1 MAFEPSEGLYAGLSF
16 VSTADLNSAKSD
28 ESKFKELYF
37 VALENLKSNKV
48 LDAAGN
54 ATKNGMIKI
63 IDLDTSSK
71 KPQDI
76 YGDLA
81 ASISAVLGTRSKLR
95 KDKVPSKVYL
105 TGNKWHPDVEP
116 FKVNAFGMADYNSS
130 DVILK
135 LNGNDFVGISL
146 KKKPK
151 VNAASPTLINNAFSA
166 YIDGPKF
173 KATRDKLN
181 DHRIKFFAGVIK
193 EACGPGGPL
202 ERFAVADGSKSIS
215 SLNPNNIADAK
226 TLWNI
231 KVIRNKG
238 GGKTQK
244 IPLINLKSE
253 SELADKNGLIK
264 KTGSEP
270 SQVSFRDFVNKKLQ
284 STGGKLNP
292 LYQGFLNIMNQ
303 DDVKDNLGD
312 ILLTRV
318 LKLGLMET
326 FTLDFWD
333 KYEFGF
339 YLTEGVGTVDKN
351 LSPNVGSAN
360 VLDVHSIMIAMA
372 NLSKEETKMVLDK
385 QKTLSKNAAKVFF
398 TLSKGKTPI
407 LEIELR
413 YKGDFAAFPQFFAGI
428 TPEFKKMI
436 KEGDTGI

>member
-16 VSTADLNSAKSD
+16 VSTADLNSAKND
-28 ESKFKELYF
+28 VSKFKELYF

-95 KDKVPSKVYL
+95 KDKIPSKVYL

-116 FKVNAFGMADYNSS
+116 FKVKAFGMSDYNSS

-151 VNAASPTLINNAFSA
+151 VNSASPTLINNAFSA
-166 YIDGPKF
+166 YIEGPNF
-173 KATRDKLN
+173 ASTRSKLN

-202 ERFAVADGSKSIS
+202 ERFADAGNKNISKM
-215 SLNPNNIADAK
+215 NPNNIADAK
-226 TLWNI
+226 ALWDMR
-231 KVIRNKG
+231 VIRNKG
-238 GGKTQK
+238 GGKTEK

-253 SELADKNGLIK
+253 ADLQDPNGLIK
-264 KTGSEP
+264 QSGAEP
-270 SQVSFRDFVNKKLQ
+270 SQISFRDFVNKKLQ
-284 STGGKLNP
+284 STGKLNP
-292 LYQGFLNIMNQ
+292 LYQGFLDIMNQ
-303 DDVKDNLGD
+303 DDVKENLAD
-312 ILLTRV
+312 VLLTRV
-318 LKLGLMET
+318 LKTGLMD
-326 FTLDFWD
+326 TLDTWD

-398 TLSKGKTPI
+398 TLSKGNTSI

-428 TPEFKKMI
+428 TPEFKALI
-436 KEGDTGI
+436 KQGDTGI

>member
-16 VSTADLNSAKSD
+16 VPTADLNAAKND
-28 ESKFKELYF
+28 TDKFKQLYF
-37 VALENLKSNKV
+37 VALENLKSDKV

-71 KPQDI
+71 SPQDI

-81 ASISAVLGTRSKLR
+81 ASISAVLGTRQKLK
-95 KDKVPSKVYL
+95 KDKIPSKVYL

-116 FKVNAFGMADYNSS
+116 FKVKAFGMSDYNSS

-151 VNAASPTLINNAFSA
+151 ANSASPTLINNAFSA
-166 YIDGPKF
+166 YIEGPQF
-173 KATRDKLN
+173 KTTRDKLN

-202 ERFAVADGSKSIS
+202 ERFALSGNKNIS
-215 SLNPNNIADAK
+215 SLNPNNKTDAK
-226 TLWNI
+226 SLWDMR
-231 KVIRNKG
+231 VIRKKD
-238 GGKTQK
+238 GKP

-253 SELADKNGLIK
+253 SDLKDPNGLIK
-264 KTGSEP
+264 QSGNDP
-270 SQVSFRDFVNKKLQ
+270 SQESFRDFVNKKLQ
-284 STGGKLNP
+284 STGNKLNP
-292 LYQGFLNIMNQ
+292 LYQGFLDIMNQ
-303 DDVKDNLGD
+303 DEVKDNLAD
-312 ILLTRV
+312 VLLTRV
-318 LKLGLMET
+318 LKLNL
-326 FTLDFWD
+326 LDVLDTWD

-351 LSPNVGSAN
+351 LSPNIGNAN
-360 VLDVHSIMIAMA
+360 VLNVHSIMIAMA
-372 NLSKEETKMVLDK
+372 KLSREETKMVLDK

-398 TLSKGKTPI
+398 TLSKGDTPI
-407 LEIELR
+407 LDIELR

-428 TPEFKKMI
+428 TPEFKDLIKM
-436 KEGDTGI
+436 GDTGI

>member
-1 MAFEPSEGLYAGLSF
+1 
-16 VSTADLNSAKSD
+16 LNAAKND
-28 ESKFKELYF
+28 TDKFKQLYF
-37 VALENLKSNKV
+37 VALENLKSDKV

-71 KPQDI
+71 SPQDI

-81 ASISAVLGTRSKLR
+81 ASISAVLGTRQKLR
-95 KDKVPSKVYL
+95 KDKIPSKVYL

-116 FKVNAFGMADYNSS
+116 FKVKAFGMSDYNSS

-166 YIDGPKF
+166 YIEGPQF
-173 KATRDKLN
+173 KSTRDKLN

-202 ERFAVADGSKSIS
+202 ERFALSGNKNIS
-215 SLNPNNIADAK
+215 SMNPNNKADAK
-226 TLWNI
+226 ALWDMR
-231 KVIRNKG
+231 VIRKKD
-238 GGKTQK
+238 GKP

-253 SELADKNGLIK
+253 SDLKDPNGLIK
-264 KTGSEP
+264 KSGNDP
-270 SQVSFRDFVNKKLQ
+270 SQESFRDFVNKKLQ
-284 STGGKLNP
+284 STGNKLNP
-292 LYQGFLNIMNQ
+292 LYQGFLDIMNQ
-303 DDVKDNLGD
+303 DDVKDNLAD
-312 ILLTRV
+312 VLLTRV
-318 LKLGLMET
+318 LKLNL
-326 FTLDFWD
+326 LDVLDTWD

-351 LSPNVGSAN
+351 LSPNIGNAN
-360 VLDVHSIMIAMA
+360 VLNVHSIMIAMA
-372 NLSKEETKMVLDK
+372 KLSREETKMVLDK

-398 TLSKGKTPI
+398 TLSKGDTPI
-407 LEIELR
+407 LDIELR

-428 TPEFKKMI
+428 TPEFKDLI
-436 KEGDTGI
+436 KTGDTGI

>member
-16 VSTADLNSAKSD
+16 VSTADLQASRNDAD
-28 ESKFKELYF
+28 KFKELYF
-37 VALENLKSNKV
+37 VALENLKSDKV
-48 LDAAGN
+48 LDAAGD
-54 ATKNGMIKI
+54 ATKNGMIRI

-105 TGNKWHPDVEP
+105 TGNQWHPDVEP
-116 FKVNAFGMADYNSS
+116 FKVKAFGMTDYNSS

-151 VNAASPTLINNAFSA
+151 VNSASPTLINNAFSA
-166 YIDGPKF
+166 YIEGPKF
-173 KATRDKLN
+173 ASTRAKLN

-202 ERFAVADGSKSIS
+202 ERFAVAGNKEISK
-215 SLNPNNIADAK
+215 LNPKNIQDAK
-226 TLWNI
+226 QLWDI
-231 KVIRNKG
+231 KVIRSKG

-253 SELADKNGLIK
+253 SELADRNGLIK
-264 KTGSEP
+264 STGSDP

-284 STGGKLNP
+284 STGKLNP
-292 LYQGFLNIMNQ
+292 LYQGFLDIMNQ
-303 DDVKDNLGD
+303 DDVKETLADV
-312 ILLTRV
+312 LLTRV
-318 LKLGLMET
+318 LKTGLLD
-326 FTLDFWD
+326 TLNTWD

-436 KEGDTGI
+436 KDGDTGI

>member
-16 VSTADLNSAKSD
+16 VSTADLTAAKSD
-28 ESKFKELYF
+28 TDKFKELYF

-54 ATKNGMIKI
+54 ATKNGMIRI

-81 ASISAVLGTRSKLR
+81 ASISAVLGTRQKLR
-95 KDKVPSKVYL
+95 KDKIPSKVYL

-116 FKVNAFGMADYNSS
+116 FKVKAFGMSDYNSS

-151 VNAASPTLINNAFSA
+151 ANAASPTLINNAFSA
-166 YIDGPKF
+166 YIEGPQF
-173 KATRDKLN
+173 KSTRDKLN

-202 ERFAVADGSKSIS
+202 ERFALAGNKNIS
-215 SLNPNNIADAK
+215 SMNPNNKADAK
-226 TLWNI
+226 ALWDMR
-231 KVIRNKG
+231 VIRKKD
-238 GGKTQK
+238 GKPT
-244 IPLINLKSE
+244 PLINLKSE
-253 SELADKNGLIK
+253 SDLQDPNGLIK
-264 KTGSEP
+264 QSGNDP
-270 SQVSFRDFVNKKLQ
+270 SQESFRDFVNKKLQ

-292 LYQGFLNIMNQ
+292 LYQGFLDIMNQ
-303 DDVKDNLGD
+303 DDVKDNLANV
-312 ILLTRV
+312 LLTRV
-318 LKLGLMET
+318 LKLNLLDVLET
-326 FTLDFWD
+326 WD

-351 LSPNVGSAN
+351 LSPNVGNAN

-398 TLSKGKTPI
+398 TLSKGDTPI
-407 LEIELR
+407 LDIELR

-428 TPEFKKMI
+428 TPEFKEMI
-436 KEGDTGI
+436 KQGDTGI

>member
-16 VSTADLNSAKSD
+16 VSTADLTEAKSSD
-28 ESKFKELYF
+28 DKFKELYF
-37 VALENLKSNKV
+37 VALENLKGDKV

-63 IDLDTSSK
+63 IDLDTSTK

-81 ASISAVLGTRSKLR
+81 ASISAVLGTRQKLR
-95 KDKVPSKVYL
+95 KDKIPSKVYL

-116 FKVNAFGMADYNSS
+116 FKVKAFGMSDYNSS

-151 VNAASPTLINNAFSA
+151 AKSASPTLINNAFSA
-166 YIDGPKF
+166 YIEGPKF

-202 ERFAVADGSKSIS
+202 ERFALAGNKKIS
-215 SLNPNNIADAK
+215 SMNPSNKADAK
-226 TLWNI
+226 ALWDMR
-231 KVIRNKG
+231 VIRKKD
-238 GGKTQK
+238 GKPT
-244 IPLINLKSE
+244 PLINLKSE
-253 SELADKNGLIK
+253 SDLQDPNGLIK
-264 KTGSEP
+264 QSGNDP
-270 SQVSFRDFVNKKLQ
+270 SQESFRDFVNKKLQ

-292 LYQGFLNIMNQ
+292 LYQGFLDIMNQ
-303 DDVKDNLGD
+303 DDVKDNLAD
-312 ILLTRV
+312 VLLTRV
-318 LKLGLMET
+318 LKLNL
-326 FTLDFWD
+326 LDVLDTWD

-398 TLSKGKTPI
+398 TLSKGDTPV
-407 LEIELR
+407 LDIELR
-413 YKGDFAAFPQFFAGI
+413 YKGDFSAFPQFFAGI
-428 TPEFKKMI
+428 TPEFKEMI
-436 KEGDTGI
+436 KEGDIGI

>member
-16 VSTADLNSAKSD
+16 VSTADLESARNSD
-28 ESKFKELYF
+28 DKFKELYF
-37 VALENLKSNKV
+37 VALENLKGSKV
-48 LDAAGN
+48 LDAAGD

-71 KPQDI
+71 KATDI

-81 ASISAVLGTRSKLR
+81 AAISAVLGTRQKL
-95 KDKVPSKVYL
+95 KGDKVPSKVYL

-116 FKVNAFGMADYNSS
+116 FKVKAFGMADYNSS

-151 VNAASPTLINNAFSA
+151 ASAASPTLINNAFSA
-166 YIDGPKF
+166 YIDGPQF
-173 KATRDKLN
+173 KSTRDKLN

-202 ERFAVADGSKSIS
+202 ERFALSGGKKIS
-215 SLNPNNIADAK
+215 SLNPNNKADAK
-226 TLWNI
+226 ALWDMRVVR
-231 KVIRNKG
+231 KKD
-238 GGKTQK
+238 GKA

-253 SELADKNGLIK
+253 SDLQDPNGLIK
-264 KTGSEP
+264 KSGNEP
-270 SQVSFRDFVNKKLQ
+270 SQESFREFVNKKLQ
-284 STGGKLNP
+284 SSGKLNP
-292 LYQGFLNIMNQ
+292 LYQGFLDIMNQ
-303 DDVKDNLGD
+303 DDVKENLAKV
-312 ILLTRV
+312 LLTRV
-318 LKLGLMET
+318 LKLNL
-326 FTLDFWD
+326 LDVLDTWD

-351 LSPNVGSAN
+351 LSPNIGSAN
-360 VLDVHSIMIAMA
+360 VLDVNSIMIAMA
-372 NLSKEETKMVLDK
+372 KLSKEDTTMVLDK

-428 TPEFKKMI
+428 TPEFKEMI
-436 KEGDTGI
+436 KNGDTGI

>member
-16 VSTADLNSAKSD
+16 VPTSDLNAAKND
-28 ESKFKELYF
+28 QGKFKELYF
-37 VALENLKSNKV
+37 VALENLKSDKV

-81 ASISAVLGTRSKLR
+81 ASISAVLGTRSRLR

-116 FKVNAFGMADYNSS
+116 FKVKAFGMSDYNSS

-151 VNAASPTLINNAFSA
+151 VNSASPTLINNAFSA
-166 YIDGPKF
+166 YIEGPKF
-173 KATRDKLN
+173 ASTRNKLN

-202 ERFAVADGSKSIS
+202 ERFAVAGNKKIS
-215 SLNPNNIADAK
+215 GMNPNNITDAK
-226 TLWNI
+226 ALWDM
-231 KVIRNKG
+231 KVIRTKND
-238 GGKTQK
+238 GKTQK

-253 SELADKNGLIK
+253 SELADRNGLIK
-264 KTGSEP
+264 NMGSDP

-284 STGGKLNP
+284 STGKLNP
-292 LYQGFLNIMNQ
+292 LYQGFLDIMNQ
-303 DDVKDNLGD
+303 DDVKENLAD
-312 ILLTRV
+312 VLLTRV
-318 LKLGLMET
+318 LKTGLMD
-326 FTLDFWD
+326 TLDTWD

>member
-16 VSTADLNSAKSD
+16 VSTADLNAAKND
-28 ESKFKELYF
+28 VGKFKQLYF
-37 VALENLKSNKV
+37 IALENLKSNKV

-71 KPQDI
+71 KPEDI

-81 ASISAVLGTRSKLR
+81 ASISAVLGTRSKLK

-116 FKVNAFGMADYNSS
+116 FKVKAFGMADYNSS

-151 VNAASPTLINNAFSA
+151 ANSASPTLINNAFSA
-166 YIDGPKF
+166 YIEGPQF
-173 KATRDKLN
+173 KSTRDKLN

-193 EACGPGGPL
+193 EACGSGGPL
-202 ERFAVADGSKSIS
+202 ERFALSGNKNIS
-215 SLNPNNIADAK
+215 SLNPDNKANAK
-226 TLWNI
+226 ALWDMR
-231 KVIRNKG
+231 VIRKKD
-238 GGKTQK
+238 GKP

-253 SELADKNGLIK
+253 SDLKDPNGLIK
-264 KTGSEP
+264 QSGNDP
-270 SQVSFRDFVNKKLQ
+270 SQESFRDFVNKKLQ
-284 STGGKLNP
+284 STGNTLNP
-292 LYQGFLNIMNQ
+292 LYQGFLDIMNQ
-303 DDVKDNLGD
+303 KDVKDNLAD
-312 ILLTRV
+312 VLLTRV
-318 LKLGLMET
+318 LKLNL
-326 FTLDFWD
+326 LDVLDTWD

-351 LSPNVGSAN
+351 LSPNIGSAN
-360 VLDVHSIMIAMA
+360 ILNVHSIMIAMA
-372 NLSKEETKMVLDK
+372 KLSKQETKMVLDK

-398 TLSKGKTPI
+398 TLSKGDTPV
-407 LEIELR
+407 LDIELR

-428 TPEFKKMI
+428 TPEFKNLI
-436 KEGDTGI
+436 KIGDTGI

>member
-16 VSTADLNSAKSD
+16 VSTADLNAAKTD
-28 ESKFKELYF
+28 NDKFKQLYF
-37 VALENLKSNKV
+37 IALENLKSDKV

-71 KPQDI
+71 SPQDI

-81 ASISAVLGTRSKLR
+81 ASISAVLGTRSKLK

-116 FKVNAFGMADYNSS
+116 FKVKAFGMSDYNSS

-151 VNAASPTLINNAFSA
+151 ANSASPTLINNAFSA
-166 YIDGPKF
+166 YIEGPQF
-173 KATRDKLN
+173 KSTRDKLN
-181 DHRIKFFAGVIK
+181 DHRIKFFAKVIK

-202 ERFAVADGSKSIS
+202 ERFALSGNKNIS
-215 SLNPNNIADAK
+215 SLNPNNKTDAK
-226 TLWNI
+226 SLWDMR
-231 KVIRNKG
+231 VIRKKD
-238 GGKTQK
+238 GKP

-253 SELADKNGLIK
+253 SDLKDPNGLIK
-264 KTGSEP
+264 QSGNDP
-270 SQVSFRDFVNKKLQ
+270 SQESFRDFVNKKLQ
-284 STGGKLNP
+284 STGNTLNP
-292 LYQGFLNIMNQ
+292 LYQGFLDIMNQ
-303 DDVKDNLGD
+303 KDVKDNLAD
-312 ILLTRV
+312 VLLTRV
-318 LKLGLMET
+318 LKLNLLDVLET
-326 FTLDFWD
+326 WD

-351 LSPNVGSAN
+351 LSPNIGSAN
-360 VLDVHSIMIAMA
+360 VLNVHSIMIAMA
-372 NLSKEETKMVLDK
+372 KLSRQETKMVLDK

-398 TLSKGKTPI
+398 TLSKGDTPI

-436 KEGDTGI
+436 KDGDIGI

>member
-16 VSTADLNSAKSD
+16 VSTADLQASRND
-28 ESKFKELYF
+28 VDKFKELYF
-37 VALENLKSNKV
+37 VALENLKSDKV
-48 LDAAGN
+48 LDAAGD
-54 ATKNGMIKI
+54 ATKNGMIRI

-105 TGNKWHPDVEP
+105 TGNQWHPDVEP
-116 FKVNAFGMADYNSS
+116 FKVKAFGMTDYNSS

-151 VNAASPTLINNAFSA
+151 VNSASPTLINNAFSA
-166 YIDGPKF
+166 YIEGPKF
-173 KATRDKLN
+173 ASTRAKLN

-202 ERFAVADGSKSIS
+202 ERFAVAGNKEISK
-215 SLNPNNIADAK
+215 LNPKNIQDAK
-226 TLWNI
+226 QLWDI
-231 KVIRNKG
+231 KVIRSKG

-253 SELADKNGLIK
+253 SELADRNGLIK
-264 KTGSEP
+264 STGSDP

-284 STGGKLNP
+284 STGKLNP
-292 LYQGFLNIMNQ
+292 LYQGFLDIMNQ
-303 DDVKDNLGD
+303 DDVKETLADV
-312 ILLTRV
+312 LLTRV
-318 LKLGLMET
+318 LKTGLLD
-326 FTLDFWD
+326 TLNTWD

-436 KEGDTGI
+436 KDGDTGI

>member
-16 VSTADLNSAKSD
+16 VSTADLNAAKND
-28 ESKFKELYF
+28 TDKFKQLYF
-37 VALENLKSNKV
+37 VALENLKSDKV

-71 KPQDI
+71 SPQDI

-81 ASISAVLGTRSKLR
+81 ASISAVLGTRQKLR
-95 KDKVPSKVYL
+95 KDKIPSKVYL

-116 FKVNAFGMADYNSS
+116 FKVKAFGMSDYNSS

-166 YIDGPKF
+166 YIEGPQF
-173 KATRDKLN
+173 KSTRDKLN

-193 EACGPGGPL
+193 EACGSGGPL
-202 ERFAVADGSKSIS
+202 ERFALSGNKNIS
-215 SLNPNNIADAK
+215 SMNPNNKADAK
-226 TLWNI
+226 ALWDMR
-231 KVIRNKG
+231 VIRKKD
-238 GGKTQK
+238 GKP

-253 SELADKNGLIK
+253 SDLKDPNGLIK
-264 KTGSEP
+264 QSGNDP
-270 SQVSFRDFVNKKLQ
+270 SQESFRDFVNKKLQ
-284 STGGKLNP
+284 STGNKLNP
-292 LYQGFLNIMNQ
+292 LYQGFLDIMNQ
-303 DDVKDNLGD
+303 DDVKDNLAD
-312 ILLTRV
+312 VLLTRV
-318 LKLGLMET
+318 LKLNL
-326 FTLDFWD
+326 LDVLDTWD

-351 LSPNVGSAN
+351 LSPNIGNAN
-360 VLDVHSIMIAMA
+360 VLNVHSIMIAMA
-372 NLSKEETKMVLDK
+372 KLSREETKMVLDK

-398 TLSKGKTPI
+398 TLSKGDTPV
-407 LEIELR
+407 LDIELR

-428 TPEFKKMI
+428 TPEFKNLI
-436 KEGDTGI
+436 KIGDTGI

>member
-16 VSTADLNSAKSD
+16 VSTADLNAAKND
-28 ESKFKELYF
+28 VGKFKQLYF
-37 VALENLKSNKV
+37 IALENLKSNKV

-63 IDLDTSSK
+63 IDLNTSSK
-71 KPQDI
+71 KPEDI

-81 ASISAVLGTRSKLR
+81 ASISAVLGTRSKLK

-116 FKVNAFGMADYNSS
+116 FKVKAFGMADYNSS

-151 VNAASPTLINNAFSA
+151 ANSASPTLINNAFSA
-166 YIDGPKF
+166 YIEGPQF
-173 KATRDKLN
+173 KSTRDKLN

-193 EACGPGGPL
+193 EACGSGGPL
-202 ERFAVADGSKSIS
+202 ERFALSGNKNIS
-215 SLNPNNIADAK
+215 SLNPDNKANAK
-226 TLWNI
+226 ALWDMR
-231 KVIRNKG
+231 VIRKKD
-238 GGKTQK
+238 GKP

-253 SELADKNGLIK
+253 SDLKDPNGLIK
-264 KTGSEP
+264 QSGNDP
-270 SQVSFRDFVNKKLQ
+270 SQESFRDFVNKKLQ
-284 STGGKLNP
+284 STGNTLNP
-292 LYQGFLNIMNQ
+292 LYQGFLDIMNQ
-303 DDVKDNLGD
+303 KDVKDNLAD
-312 ILLTRV
+312 VLLTRV
-318 LKLGLMET
+318 LKLNL
-326 FTLDFWD
+326 LDVLDTWD

-351 LSPNVGSAN
+351 LSPNIGSAN
-360 VLDVHSIMIAMA
+360 ILNVHSIMIAMA
-372 NLSKEETKMVLDK
+372 KLSKQETKMVLDK

-398 TLSKGKTPI
+398 TLSKGDTPV
-407 LEIELR
+407 LDIELR

-428 TPEFKKMI
+428 TPEFKNLI
-436 KEGDTGI
+436 KIGDTGI

>member
-16 VSTADLNSAKSD
+16 VPTADLNAAKNNTD
-28 ESKFKELYF
+28 KFKQLYF
-37 VALENLKSNKV
+37 VALENLKSDKV

-71 KPQDI
+71 SPQDI

-81 ASISAVLGTRSKLR
+81 ASISAVLGTRQKLK
-95 KDKVPSKVYL
+95 KDKIPSKVYL

-116 FKVNAFGMADYNSS
+116 FKVKAFGMSDYNSS

-151 VNAASPTLINNAFSA
+151 ANSASPTLINNAFSA
-166 YIDGPKF
+166 YIEGPQF
-173 KATRDKLN
+173 KSTRDKLN
-181 DHRIKFFAGVIK
+181 DQRIKFFAGVIK

-202 ERFAVADGSKSIS
+202 ERFALSGNKNIS
-215 SLNPNNIADAK
+215 SLNPNNKADAK
-226 TLWNI
+226 ALWDMR
-231 KVIRNKG
+231 VIRKKD
-238 GGKTQK
+238 GKP

-253 SELADKNGLIK
+253 SDLKDPNGLIK
-264 KTGSEP
+264 QSGNDP
-270 SQVSFRDFVNKKLQ
+270 SQESFRDFVNKKLQ
-284 STGGKLNP
+284 STGNTLNP
-292 LYQGFLNIMNQ
+292 LYQGFLDIMNQ
-303 DDVKDNLGD
+303 EDVKDNLAD
-312 ILLTRV
+312 VLLTRV
-318 LKLGLMET
+318 LKLNL
-326 FTLDFWD
+326 LDVLDTWD

-351 LSPNVGSAN
+351 LSPNIGNAN
-360 VLDVHSIMIAMA
+360 VLNVHSIMIAMA
-372 NLSKEETKMVLDK
+372 KLSRQETKMVLDK

-398 TLSKGKTPI
+398 TLSKGDTPV
-407 LEIELR
+407 LDIELR

-428 TPEFKKMI
+428 TPEFKDLI
-436 KEGDTGI
+436 KIGDTGI

>member
-16 VSTADLNSAKSD
+16 VPTADLNAAKSD
-28 ESKFKELYF
+28 TDKFKQLYF

-71 KPQDI
+71 KPEDI

-81 ASISAVLGTRSKLR
+81 ASISAVLGTRSKLK
-95 KDKVPSKVYL
+95 KDKIPSKVYL

-116 FKVNAFGMADYNSS
+116 FKVKAFGMSDYNSS

-151 VNAASPTLINNAFSA
+151 ANSASPTLINNAFSA
-166 YIDGPKF
+166 YIDGPQF
-173 KATRDKLN
+173 KSTRDKLN

-202 ERFAVADGSKSIS
+202 ERFALSGNKNIS
-215 SLNPNNIADAK
+215 SMNPNNKADAK
-226 TLWNI
+226 ALWDMR
-231 KVIRNKG
+231 VIRKKD
-238 GGKTQK
+238 GKP
-244 IPLINLKSE
+244 ISLINLKSE
-253 SELADKNGLIK
+253 SDLKDPNGLIK
-264 KTGSEP
+264 QSGNDP
-270 SQVSFRDFVNKKLQ
+270 SQESFRDFVNKKLQ
-284 STGGKLNP
+284 STGNKLNP
-292 LYQGFLNIMNQ
+292 LYQGFLDIMNQ
-303 DDVKDNLGD
+303 DDVKDNLAD
-312 ILLTRV
+312 VLLTRV
-318 LKLGLMET
+318 LKLNL
-326 FTLDFWD
+326 LDVLDTWD

-351 LSPNVGSAN
+351 LSPNIGNAN
-360 VLDVHSIMIAMA
+360 VLNVHSIMIAMA
-372 NLSKEETKMVLDK
+372 KLSREETKMVLDK

-398 TLSKGKTPI
+398 TLSKGDTPI
-407 LEIELR
+407 LDIELR

-428 TPEFKKMI
+428 TPEFKELI
-436 KEGDTGI
+436 KKGDTGI

>member
-16 VSTADLNSAKSD
+16 VPTADLNAAKND
-28 ESKFKELYF
+28 TDKFKQLYF
-37 VALENLKSNKV
+37 IALENLKSDKV

-71 KPQDI
+71 SPQDI

-81 ASISAVLGTRSKLR
+81 ASISAVLGTRQKLK
-95 KDKVPSKVYL
+95 KDKIPSKVYL

-116 FKVNAFGMADYNSS
+116 FKVKAFGMSDYNSS

-151 VNAASPTLINNAFSA
+151 ANSASPTLINNAFSA
-166 YIDGPKF
+166 YIEGPQF
-173 KATRDKLN
+173 KSTRDKLN

-202 ERFAVADGSKSIS
+202 ERFALSGNKNIS
-215 SLNPNNIADAK
+215 NLNPNNKTDAK
-226 TLWNI
+226 ALWDMR
-231 KVIRNKG
+231 VIRKKD
-238 GGKTQK
+238 GKP

-253 SELADKNGLIK
+253 SDLKDPNGLIK
-264 KTGSEP
+264 QSGNDP
-270 SQVSFRDFVNKKLQ
+270 SQESFRDFVNKKLQ
-284 STGGKLNP
+284 STGSTLNP
-292 LYQGFLNIMNQ
+292 LYQGFLDIMNQ
-303 DDVKDNLGD
+303 EDVKDNLAD
-312 ILLTRV
+312 VLLTRV
-318 LKLGLMET
+318 LKLNLLDVLET
-326 FTLDFWD
+326 WD

-351 LSPNVGSAN
+351 LSPNIGNAN
-360 VLDVHSIMIAMA
+360 VLNVHSIMIAMA
-372 NLSKEETKMVLDK
+372 KLSRQETKMILDK

-398 TLSKGKTPI
+398 TLSKGDTPV
-407 LEIELR
+407 LDIELR
-413 YKGDFAAFPQFFAGI
+413 YKGDFAAYPQFFAGI
-428 TPEFKKMI
+428 TPEFKNLIKM
-436 KEGDTGI
+436 GDTGI

>member
-16 VSTADLNSAKSD
+16 VSTADLNAAKTD
-28 ESKFKELYF
+28 NDKFKQLYF
-37 VALENLKSNKV
+37 IALENLKSDKV

-71 KPQDI
+71 SPQDI

-81 ASISAVLGTRSKLR
+81 ASISAVLGTRSKLK

-116 FKVNAFGMADYNSS
+116 FKVKAFGMSDYNSS

-151 VNAASPTLINNAFSA
+151 ANSASPTLINNAFSA
-166 YIDGPKF
+166 YIEGPQF
-173 KATRDKLN
+173 KSTRDKLN
-181 DHRIKFFAGVIK
+181 DHRIKFFAKVIK

-202 ERFAVADGSKSIS
+202 ERFALSGNKNIS
-215 SLNPNNIADAK
+215 SLNPNNKADAK
-226 TLWNI
+226 SLWDMR
-231 KVIRNKG
+231 VIRKKD
-238 GGKTQK
+238 GKP

-253 SELADKNGLIK
+253 SDLKDPNGLIK
-264 KTGSEP
+264 QSGNDP
-270 SQVSFRDFVNKKLQ
+270 SQESFRDFVNKKLQ
-284 STGGKLNP
+284 STGNTLNP
-292 LYQGFLNIMNQ
+292 LYQGFLDIMNQ
-303 DDVKDNLGD
+303 KDVKDNLAD
-312 ILLTRV
+312 VLLTRV
-318 LKLGLMET
+318 LKLNLLDVLET
-326 FTLDFWD
+326 WD

-351 LSPNVGSAN
+351 LSPNIGSAN
-360 VLDVHSIMIAMA
+360 VLNVHSIMIAMA
-372 NLSKEETKMVLDK
+372 KLSRQETKMVLDK

-398 TLSKGKTPI
+398 TLSKGDTPI

-436 KEGDTGI
+436 KDGDIGI

>member
-16 VSTADLNSAKSD
+16 VSTADLNAAKND
-28 ESKFKELYF
+28 VGKFKQLYF
-37 VALENLKSNKV
+37 IALENLKSNKV

-71 KPQDI
+71 KPEDI

-81 ASISAVLGTRSKLR
+81 ASISAVLGTRSKLK

-116 FKVNAFGMADYNSS
+116 FKVKAFGMADYNSS

-151 VNAASPTLINNAFSA
+151 ANSASPTLINNAFSA
-166 YIDGPKF
+166 YIEGPQF
-173 KATRDKLN
+173 KSTRDKLN

-193 EACGPGGPL
+193 EACGSGGPL
-202 ERFAVADGSKSIS
+202 ERFALSGNKNIS
-215 SLNPNNIADAK
+215 SLNPDNKANAK
-226 TLWNI
+226 ALWDMR
-231 KVIRNKG
+231 VIRKKD
-238 GGKTQK
+238 GKP

-253 SELADKNGLIK
+253 SDLKDPNGLIK
-264 KTGSEP
+264 QSGNDP
-270 SQVSFRDFVNKKLQ
+270 SQESFRDFVNKKLQ
-284 STGGKLNP
+284 STGNTLNP
-292 LYQGFLNIMNQ
+292 LYQGFLDIMNQ
-303 DDVKDNLGD
+303 KDVKDNLAD
-312 ILLTRV
+312 VLLTRV
-318 LKLGLMET
+318 LKLNL
-326 FTLDFWD
+326 LDVFDTWD

-351 LSPNVGSAN
+351 LSPNIGSAN
-360 VLDVHSIMIAMA
+360 ILNVHSIMIAMA
-372 NLSKEETKMVLDK
+372 KLSKQETKMVLDK

-398 TLSKGKTPI
+398 TLSKGDTPV
-407 LEIELR
+407 LDIELR
-413 YKGDFAAFPQFFAGI
+413 YKGDFSAFPQFFAGI
-428 TPEFKKMI
+428 TPEFKNLI
-436 KEGDTGI
+436 KIGDTGI

>member
-16 VSTADLNSAKSD
+16 VSTAELTSAKND
-28 ESKFKELYF
+28 TDKFKQLYF
-37 VALENLKSNKV
+37 VALENLTSDKV

-54 ATKNGMIKI
+54 ATKNGMIRI

-71 KPQDI
+71 SPQDI

-81 ASISAVLGTRSKLR
+81 ASISAVLGTRQKLR
-95 KDKVPSKVYL
+95 KDKIPSKVYL

-116 FKVNAFGMADYNSS
+116 FKVKAFGMSDYNSS

-151 VNAASPTLINNAFSA
+151 ANAASPTLINNAFSA
-166 YIDGPKF
+166 YIEGPQF
-173 KATRDKLN
+173 KETRDKLN

-202 ERFAVADGSKSIS
+202 ERFALVGNKNIS
-215 SLNPNNIADAK
+215 NMNPNNKADAK
-226 TLWNI
+226 ALWDMR
-231 KVIRNKG
+231 VIRKKD
-238 GGKTQK
+238 GKPT
-244 IPLINLKSE
+244 PLINLKSE
-253 SELADKNGLIK
+253 SDLQDPNGLIK
-264 KTGSEP
+264 QSGNDP
-270 SQVSFRDFVNKKLQ
+270 SQESFRDFVNKKLQ

-292 LYQGFLNIMNQ
+292 LYQGFLDIMNQ
-303 DDVKDNLGD
+303 DDVKDNLANV
-312 ILLTRV
+312 LLTRV
-318 LKLGLMET
+318 LKLNLLDVLET
-326 FTLDFWD
+326 WD
-333 KYEFGF
+333 EYEFGF

-351 LSPNVGSAN
+351 LSPNIGNAN

-398 TLSKGKTPI
+398 TLSKGDTPV
-407 LEIELR
+407 LDIELR

-428 TPEFKKMI
+428 TPEFKEMI
-436 KEGDTGI
+436 KQGDTGI